1 MLANLMAKT
10 TEEDMN
16 QLEKDI
22 RQLKIEYEQYFGG
35 GKKRPPA
42 DLEWRIELTMKR
54 YSDRSSQMNFAQRF
68 RYSNLAQMYTKYREI
83 FRKRLKKKEEGT
95 VDRHFG
101 AAAREI
107 ENLRKQKQ
115 AAESASQ
122 PSEHW
127 PFTISCKDPDHE
139 KKKVQDLYTAF
150 RHAKE
155 QAGEDIAKLTLEA
168 FQQFVR
174 KKTDDLKEQQSAH
187 EVEFVVS
194 VEGKHARL
202 KARVKS

>member
-1 MLANLMAKT
+1 MAKT

-16 QLEKDI
+16 QLERDI

-42 DLEWRIELTMKR
+42 DLEWRIEITMKR
-54 YSDRSSQMNFAQRF
+54 YSDRGSQMNFAQRF

-83 FRKRLKKKEEGT
+83 FRKRMKKKEEGT
-95 VDRHFG
+95 VQRHFG

-115 AAESASQ
+115 AAGSSPDPSQ
-122 PSEHW
+122 P
-127 PFTISCKDPDHE
+127 FAFAISCKDPDHE
-139 KKKVQDLYTAF
+139 KEKVEDLYAAF
-150 RHAKE
+150 RRAKE
-155 QAGEDIAKLTLEA
+155 LAGEDADRLTLDA

-174 KKTDDLKEQQSAH
+174 QKTGDLQKQQSAH
-187 EVEFVVS
+187 EVEFVVT
-194 VEGKHARL
+194 VDGKHARL

>member
-1 MLANLMAKT
+1 MAKT
-10 TEEDMN
+10 TEEDLN
-16 QLEKDI
+16 QLERDI

-42 DLEWRIELTMKR
+42 DLEWRIEVMMKR
-54 YSDRSSQMNFAQRF
+54 YSDRGSDMNYAQRF

-83 FRKRLKKKEEGT
+83 FRKRMKQKEEGT
-95 VDRHFG
+95 VQRHFG

-107 ENLRKQKQ
+107 ESLRKQKQ
-115 AAESASQ
+115 AVESS
-122 PSEHW
+122 PDSSW
-127 PFTISCKDPDHE
+127 PMPFTISCEDPDHE
-139 KKKVQDLYTAF
+139 KKKVEDLYAAF
-150 RHAKE
+150 RRAKE
-155 QAGEDIAKLTLEA
+155 QAGEDTGRLTLEA

-174 KKTDDLKEQQSAH
+174 QKTGDLKKQQSAH
-187 EVEFVVS
+187 EVEFVVT

>member
-1 MLANLMAKT
+1 MAKT

-35 GKKRPPA
+35 GKKRPPT
-42 DLEWRIELTMKR
+42 DLEWRIDIMMKR
-54 YSDRSSQMNFAQRF
+54 YSDRGAEMNYAQRF

-83 FRKRLKKKEEGT
+83 FRKRMKQKEEGS
-95 VDRHFG
+95 VQRHFG

-107 ENLRKQKQ
+107 ENLRKKKQ
-115 AAESASQ
+115 APESKSDAPQ
-122 PSEHW
+122 L
-127 PFTISCKDPDHE
+127 FAITISCNDPDKE
-139 KKKVQDLYTAF
+139 TKKVEDLYVAF
-150 RHAKE
+150 RRSKE
-155 QAGEDIAKLTLEA
+155 KAGEDTGRFTLEA

-174 KKTDDLKEQQSAH
+174 KKTGDLQKQQSAL
-187 EVEFVVS
+187 EVEFIVT
-194 VEGKHARL
+194 VEAKHARL

>member
-54 YSDRSSQMNFAQRF
+54 YSDRGSQMNFAQRF

-115 AAESASQ
+115 AAEPARDVPQ
-122 PSEHW
+122 PW
-127 PFTISCKDPDHE
+127 TITISCEEPDHE
-139 KKKVQDLYTAF
+139 KKKVEALYAAF

-155 QAGEDIAKLTLEA
+155 QAGEDTAKLTREA

-174 KKTDDLKEQQSAH
+174 QKTNDLKSQQSAH
-187 EVEFVVS
+187 EVEFVVT

-202 KARVKS
+202 KARAKS

>member
-1 MLANLMAKT
+1 MAKT
-10 TEEDMN
+10 TEEELN
-16 QLEKDI
+16 QLERDI

-42 DLEWRIELTMKR
+42 DLEWRIETTMKR
-54 YSDRSSQMNFAQRF
+54 YSDRGAEMNFAQRF
-68 RYSNLAQMYTKYREI
+68 RYSNLAQMYAKYREM
-83 FRKRLKKKEEGT
+83 FRKKLKQKEEGA
-95 VDRHFG
+95 VQRHFG

-107 ENLRKQKQ
+107 ENERAAKR
-115 AAESASQ
+115 AAEPHSDV
-122 PSEHW
+122 SESLSIA
-127 PFTISCKDPDHE
+127 ISCKDPDRE
-139 KKKVQDLYTAF
+139 KKKVEELYEAF

-155 QAGEDIAKLTLEA
+155 QAGEETDRFTLEA

-174 KKTDDLKEQQSAH
+174 QKTGDLQKQQNAH
-187 EVEFVVS
+187 EVEFVVT

>member
-1 MLANLMAKT
+1 MAKT

-54 YSDRSSQMNFAQRF
+54 YSDRGSQMNFAQRF

-83 FRKRLKKKEEGT
+83 FRKRMKKKEEGT
-95 VDRHFG
+95 VERHFG

-107 ENLRKQKQ
+107 ENLRKQKH
-115 AAESASQ
+115 AAEAAVETPQ
-122 PSEHW
+122 HW
-127 PFTISCKDPDHE
+127 PFAISCKDPDHE
-139 KKKVQDLYTAF
+139 KKKVEDLYVAF

-155 QAGEDIAKLTLEA
+155 EAGEDTAKLTLEA

-174 KKTDDLKEQQSAH
+174 QKTGELKEQQSAH
-187 EVEFVVS
+187 EVEFVVT